1 MQVERPEPTDVMRAV
16 DTYVK
21 VAYGS
26 EALPAHVRSQLA
38 VLQTWKG
45 DFFRSPAIASDGGT
59 PPKRY
64 SIRLGNRHY
73 PHMKLAVE
81 RSPDGRTYLFR
92 ADTHDAHCMPPADRP
107 EYAAFREMMERNQV
121 IASAMEEAWAAEGLM
136 TFKSYLQQDLA
147 RRQVAQRE
155 QEQAG

>member
-1 MQVERPEPTDVMRAV
+1 MQVERPDPTDVMRAV

-21 VAYGS
+21 VAHGDDPV
-26 EALPAHVRSQLA
+26 PAHVRSQLA

-64 SIRLGNRHY
+64 SIRLGNRYY

-81 RSPDGRTYLFR
+81 RSPDGKAYLFR
-92 ADTHDAHCMPPADRP
+92 ADTHDGHCCPPPDRP
-107 EYAAFREMMERNQV
+107 EYAEFREMMERNRV
-121 IASAMEEAWAAEGLM
+121 IAAEMEEAWAAQGLM

-147 RRQVAQRE
+147 RRQAAHDRPT
-155 QEQAG
+155 